1 MPGKQTE
8 PGLIIYRFGT
18 DLFYA
23 NYARFIDDVQTLVDR
38 APTPIRCFVV
48 DASAIT
54 DLDFSAA
61 SAIRDLLSD
70 LTARNVTIVFGRV
83 SPFLRADMDRHGIT
97 AAASADH
104 IFTTLHEAVAAAH
117 TVLDTQPPGPGA

>member
-1 MPGKQTE
+1 MLVVRNRPKG
-8 PGLIIYRFGT
+8 
-18 DLFYA
+18 
-23 NYARFIDDVQTLVDR
+23 ARFASFGLGLCVFALI
-38 APTPIRCFVV
+38 PTEIGYQ
-48 DASAIT
+48 DIASLLARQPGVAERWQKRV
-54 DLDFSAA
+54 FSAA